1 MPSADARRILR
12 LVDAQSAAI
21 KQSFMNFISAV
32 TDKKLIS
39 QIKQL
44 LESRD
49 IEGALSI
56 VDSHVVRLGSVLPAT
71 FSRVG
76 QSEVAALAAN
86 LASRVGG
93 TAINWDPTH
102 PRAVELMR
110 NNRLNFIRQ
119 FTKEQRSVTREALQ
133 TGYAEGLGSRA
144 IANIF
149 RDSIGL
155 TRVQNQAVENYRL
168 SLNNSSM
175 DALSR
180 SLRDRRSDPKVTRL
194 FSDGQSLSPEQIDT
208 MVERYRLNYI
218 RFRAETI
225 ARTEGVK
232 VVSMARQEA
241 LEQSV
246 EDLQIPLE
254 RLTRVWNSTVDA
266 RTRDSHAVMNG
277 QEVGFNEP
285 FVSGDGNYLMYPG
298 DPAAPIE
305 EIANCRCTVSNSI
318 SAAA

>member
-1 MPSADARRILR
+1 MPSADTRRILR
-12 LVDAQSAAI
+12 LIDSQSAAI
-21 KQSFMNFISAV
+21 KRSFMGFISSV
-32 TDKKLIS
+32 TDDKLMAQVRS
-39 QIKQL
+39 L

-56 VDSHVVRLGSVLPAT
+56 VDSHVVRLGSILPAT
-71 FSRVG
+71 FNAVG
-76 QSEVAALAAN
+76 QAEVAALAAN

-93 TAINWDPTH
+93 TAISWNPTH
-102 PRAVELMR
+102 PRAAELMR

-119 FTKEQRSVTREALQ
+119 FTNEQRSVTREALQ
-133 TGYAEGLGSRA
+133 NGYAEGLGSKA
-144 IANIF
+144 IANTF
-149 RDSIGL
+149 RGSIGL
-155 TRVQNQAVENYRL
+155 TRAQSKAVDNYRR
-168 SLNNSSM
+168 SLNEGSM

-194 FSDGQSLSPEQIDT
+194 FSDGQSLTPEQIET

-232 VVSMARQEA
+232 VTSMARQEA
-241 LEQSV
+241 LSQSV
-246 EDLQIPLE
+246 EDLEIPVE
-254 RLTRVWNSTVDA
+254 RLTRIWNSTVDA

-318 SAAA
+318 AAPA

>member
-1 MPSADARRILR
+1 MPNADVQRIIR
-12 LVDAQSAAI
+12 LIDAQSAVI

-32 TDKKLIS
+32 TDDKLIA
-39 QIKQL
+39 QIRSL

-49 IEGALSI
+49 VEGALAI
-56 VDSHVVRLGSVLPAT
+56 VDSHVVRLGSVLPST

-76 QSEVAALAAN
+76 QAEIAALAAN

-93 TAINWDPTH
+93 VAINWDPTH
-102 PRAVELMR
+102 PRAAELMR

-119 FTKEQRSVTREALQ
+119 FTKEQRLVTREALQ

-144 IANIF
+144 IANVF

-155 TRVQNQAVENYRL
+155 TRAQSKAVENYRL
-168 SLNNSSM
+168 SLNNGSM

-194 FSDGQSLSPEQIDT
+194 FSDSQSLAPEQIDR

-218 RFRAETI
+218 RYRAETI

-232 VVSMARQEA
+232 VTSMARQEA
-241 LEQSV
+241 LSQSV

-254 RLTRVWNSTVDA
+254 RLTRIWNSTVDA
-266 RTRDSHAVMNG
+266 RTRDSHVSMDG

-305 EIANCRCTVSNSI
+305 EVANCRCTVSNSI
-318 SAAA
+318 AAPA